1 MKILIVEDEKE
12 ITDGI
17 KAILEKEGFSTDVAY
32 DGQKGLECIEDNI
45 YDLILLDIMLP
56 YMSGIEILKEIRE
69 EGIQTPVILLTA
81 KSMIDDKIVG
91 LDAGADDYMT
101 KPFDSGEL
109 LARIRARVRNNADV
123 KKNIISVYDLS
134 LDIATYKLSCDDKS
148 VKLSKTEYLL
158 LEYLMLNKGQVLSK
172 DMILDKVW
180 GYESDSE
187 YNNLDVY
194 ISILRKKFNF
204 INTTTSIVN
213 KKGIGYSLVSGDK

>member
-1 MKILIVEDEKE
+1 MRILIVEDEKE

-17 KAILEKEGFSTDVAY
+17 QAILQKEGFFTDVAY
-32 DGQKGLECIEDNI
+32 DGKKGLECIEDNI

-56 YMSGIEILKEIRE
+56 YMSGLEILKEIRE
-69 EGIQTPVILLTA
+69 ENIQTPVIMLTA
-81 KSMIDDKIVG
+81 KSMTDDKIAG

-123 KKNIISVYDLS
+123 KKNIISAYDIS
-134 LDIATYKLSCDDKS
+134 LDITTYKLTCGDKS

-194 ISILRKKFNF
+194 ISFLRKKFNF

-213 KKGIGYSLVSGDK
+213 KKGIGYSLVSGDN

>member
-1 MKILIVEDEKE
+1 MRILIVEDEKE

-17 KAILEKEGFSTDVAY
+17 QAILEKEGFSTDVAY
-32 DGQKGLECIEDNI
+32 DGKKGLECIEDNI

-56 YMSGIEILKEIRE
+56 YMSGLEILKEIRKE
-69 EGIQTPVILLTA
+69 NIQTPVILLTA
-81 KSMIDDKIVG
+81 KSLTDDKIAG

-123 KKNIISVYDLS
+123 KKNIIFAFDIS
-134 LDIATYKLSCDDKS
+134 LDIATYKLSCSDKS

-172 DMILDKVW
+172 DMILEKVW
-180 GYESDSE
+180 GYESESE

-194 ISILRKKFNF
+194 ISFLRKKFAF
-204 INTTTSIVN
+204 LNTKTSIVN
-213 KKGIGYSLVSGDK
+213 KKGIGYSLVSGEN

>member
-1 MKILIVEDEKE
+1 MRILIVEDEKE

-17 KAILEKEGFSTDVAY
+17 QAILEKEGFSTDVAY
-32 DGQKGLECIEDNI
+32 DGKKGLECIEDNI

-56 YMSGIEILKEIRE
+56 YMSGLEILKEIRKE
-69 EGIQTPVILLTA
+69 DIQTPVILLTA
-81 KSMIDDKIVG
+81 KSLADDKIAG

-123 KKNIISVYDLS
+123 KKNIISAFDIS
-134 LDIATYKLSCDDKS
+134 LDIATYKLSCADKS

-172 DMILDKVW
+172 DMILEKVW
-180 GYESDSE
+180 GYESESE

-194 ISILRKKFNF
+194 ISFLRKKFAF
-204 INTTTSIVN
+204 LNTKTSIVN
-213 KKGIGYSLVSGDK
+213 KKGIGYSLVSGEN

>member
-1 MKILIVEDEKE
+1 MRILIVEDEKE

-17 KAILEKEGFSTDVAY
+17 QAILQKEGFFTDVAY
-32 DGQKGLECIEDNI
+32 DGKKGLECIEDNI

-56 YMSGIEILKEIRE
+56 YMSGLEILKEIRE
-69 EGIQTPVILLTA
+69 ENIQTPVIMLTA
-81 KSMIDDKIVG
+81 KSMTDDKIAG

-123 KKNIISVYDLS
+123 KKNIISAYDIS
-134 LDIATYKLSCDDKS
+134 LDITTYKLTCGDKS

-194 ISILRKKFNF
+194 ISFLRKKFNF

>member
-17 KAILEKEGFSTDVAY
+17 KAILEKEGFFTDVAY
-32 DGQKGLECIEDNI
+32 NGKKGLECIENNI

-56 YMSGIEILKEIRE
+56 FMSGLEVLKEIRE
-69 EGIQTPVILLTA
+69 EGNQTPVILLTA
-81 KSMIDDKIVG
+81 KSQTDDKITG
-91 LDAGADDYMT
+91 LDTGADDYMT

-123 KKNIISVYDLS
+123 KKNIISAYDLS
-134 LDIATYKLSCDDKS
+134 LDISNYKLICADKS

-158 LEYLMLNKGQVLSK
+158 LEYLMLNKGLVLSK
-172 DMILDKVW
+172 DMIFDKVW
-180 GYESDSE
+180 GYEAESE

-194 ISILRKKFNF
+194 ISFLRKKFTF
-204 INTTTSIVN
+204 VNTKSSIIN
-213 KKGIGYSLVSGDK
+213 KKGIGYSLVSGEK